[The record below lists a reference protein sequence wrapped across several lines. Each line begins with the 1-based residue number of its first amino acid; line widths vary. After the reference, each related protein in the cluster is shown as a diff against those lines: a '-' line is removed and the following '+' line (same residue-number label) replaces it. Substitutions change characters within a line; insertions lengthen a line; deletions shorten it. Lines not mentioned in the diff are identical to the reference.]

1 MREFEIITALVT
13 PFKANGNIDINS
25 FINLINYQVE
35 NGITSFVI
43 FGTTG
48 EGNTIKLKQ
57 KITAIKKIR
66 KVFKNS
72 IYLMCGISHTD
83 TQSSIEDIKILSKY
97 DIDSFL
103 VLSPSYLKTNDEG
116 IIKHFN
122 SIADASKKL
131 IYIYCV
137 PKRTGQIINPNIY
150 QILRQ
155 HPMIQGVKVATDSR
169 KYFEKTLHY
178 QNANFQIY
186 SGEDL
191 MFLDSIN
198 MNSNGIISVAS
209 NAFPRL
215 YKEIVNLY
223 LTKKEDLASKLFN
236 EYQSLIEVLFLEPNP
251 IPIKYYLSL
260 NKKIELHYHLPL
272 TNPSKEIMSLIKERY
287 KTDI

>member
-1 MREFEIITALVT
+1 MREYEIITALIT
-13 PFKANGNIDINS
+13 PFKANGKIDIDS
-25 FINLINYQVE
+25 LINLIDYQVKC
-35 NGITSFVI
+35 GITSFVI

-48 EGNTIKLKQ
+48 EGNTIKIKQ

-66 KVFKNS
+66 KTFKNS
-72 IYLMCGISHTD
+72 IYLMCGISHSD
-83 TQSSIEDIKILSKY
+83 TQSSIEDIKILSKH
-97 DIDSFL
+97 DVDSFL
-103 VLSPSYLKTNDEG
+103 VLSPNYLKTNDEG
-116 IIKHFN
+116 IIKHFS

-131 IYIYCV
+131 IYIYYV

-191 MFLDSIN
+191 MFLDSID

-209 NAFPRL
+209 NAFPHL

-223 LTKKEDLASKLFN
+223 LTKKEDLARKLFN
-236 EYQSLIEVLFLEPNP
+236 EYQSLIEALFLEPNP

-260 NKKIELHYHLPL
+260 NKKMELHYHLPL